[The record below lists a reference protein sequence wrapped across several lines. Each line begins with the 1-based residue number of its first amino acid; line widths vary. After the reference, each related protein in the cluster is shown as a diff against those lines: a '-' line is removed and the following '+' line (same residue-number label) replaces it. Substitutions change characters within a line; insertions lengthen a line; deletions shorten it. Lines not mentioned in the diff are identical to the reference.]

1 MANNDV
7 WVPQGSGLDTLIYLL
22 YTAPSADIIKAH
34 NPQYHFYA
42 DDTQI
47 YITFKTDSQED
58 ASLTKE
64 RVECCVQE
72 SSDGWLLIC

>member
-1 MANNDV
+1 MTCG
-7 WVPQGSGLDTLIYLL
+7 VPQGSGLDTLIYLL
-22 YTAPSADIIKAH
+22 YTAPIADIIKAH

-58 ASLTKE
+58 ARLTKE

-72 SSDGWLLIC
+72 SSDG